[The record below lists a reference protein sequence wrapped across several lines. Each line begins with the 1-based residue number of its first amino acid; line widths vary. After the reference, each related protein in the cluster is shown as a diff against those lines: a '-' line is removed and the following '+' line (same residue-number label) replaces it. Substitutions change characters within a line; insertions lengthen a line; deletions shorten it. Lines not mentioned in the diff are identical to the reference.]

1 VYSGWPQIPL
11 GKDDMDPRR
20 LPIWMLLCFLLA
32 APGMARADEAPPEA
46 LAFAGVWDF
55 IGGEAEEQAR
65 IDAIEGVVAQMKR
78 VLRGIARKRLT
89 ARTIIP
95 QSYDIALDGEFITV
109 ATDGGDAWKTDLVGS
124 VYDYHYDGDDFVLHR
139 TLVGDEI
146 HAHAEQSL
154 GASDYHYKLSA
165 DGRTL
170 TITVFT
176 DSKHLPEPVKY
187 TSTYRKR

>member
-1 VYSGWPQIPL
+1 MNRRIISVAIVLHLFLCTAGTAHAGEPSPQAQAYE
-11 GKDDMDPRR
+11 GT
-20 LPIWMLLCFLLA
+20 
-32 APGMARADEAPPEA
+32 
-46 LAFAGVWDF
+46 WDF

-65 IDAIEGVVAQMKR
+65 IEAIEVVVQQMNR

-89 ARTIIP
+89 VRTIIA
-95 QSYDIALDGEFITV
+95 QRYDIDLDGEKITIS
-109 ATDGGDAWKTDLVGS
+109 TDTGDSWTTDLKGTVFEFN
-124 VYDYHYDGDDFVLHR
+124 YDGDDFILHR

-146 HAHAEQSL
+146 HAHAEQSI

-165 DGRTL
+165 DGQVL